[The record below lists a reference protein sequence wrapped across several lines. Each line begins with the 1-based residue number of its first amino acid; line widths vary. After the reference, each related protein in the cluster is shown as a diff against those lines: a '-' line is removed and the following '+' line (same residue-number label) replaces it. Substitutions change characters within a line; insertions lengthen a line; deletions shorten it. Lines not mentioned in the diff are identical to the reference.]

1 MVPGSEGVE
10 YLSAPPMRRLLS
22 LVMLTCTLAA
32 PAVAHADDAAVSE
45 AQARFKE
52 GLALSDRAKFE
63 EARLKFLQA
72 YAVVKA
78 PSVTFNL
85 ALAEQK
91 TGHEVDAV
99 GHYRAFLVLSAND
112 TRVTDAQR
120 DKARANIGD
129 LTKKVGQID
138 IDAPE
143 GTKISVDGAPVE
155 STRDPVPVTAGK
167 HAIEGTY
174 SGRVKSTSVEAKL
187 GEITKAMLT
196 FEEPVAAATPSPMPP
211 VTEPPAEPPPH
222 RTTAGWVVPV
232 SLGILGVAGI
242 ATGIGMSAASQSS
255 KDDYIAMRQKA
266 PGLCAD
272 RNSQPCRDYDD
283 KRSSSS
289 TQSTVGVVGYAAG
302 SVLLAGAVASWFLW
316 PKSGKSAP
324 QQGLTITPLVGLQGG
339 GADIKLTF

>member
-1 MVPGSEGVE
+1 
-10 YLSAPPMRRLLS
+10 
-22 LVMLTCTLAA
+22 MLTCTLAA
-32 PAVAHADDAAVSE
+32 PAVAQADDAAVAE

-52 GLALSDRAKFE
+52 GLSLADRAKFD

-91 TGHEVDAV
+91 TGHDVDAI
-99 GHYRAFLVLSAND
+99 GHYRAFLVVGAND

-120 DKARANIGD
+120 DKARANIAD
-129 LTKKVGQID
+129 LTKKVGQIE

-155 STRDPVPVTAGK
+155 SMKDPVPVTAGR
-167 HAIEGTY
+167 HAVEGAY
-174 SGRVKSTSVEAKL
+174 SGRVKSTSVETKI
-187 GEITKAMLT
+187 GEVTKATLT
-196 FEEPVAAATPSPMPP
+196 FEEPVATVAPPPVSP

-222 RTTAGWVVPV
+222 RTTAGWAVPIG
-232 SLGILGVAGI
+232 LGVLGVAGI

-255 KDDYIAMRQKA
+255 KDDYIAKRQGS

-272 RNSQPCRDYDD
+272 RNSQACREYDD

-289 TQSTVGVVGYAAG
+289 TQSTVGVVGYVAG
-302 SVLLAGAVASWFLW
+302 GVLLAGAVASWFFW
-316 PKSGKSAP
+316 PKSGKSSP
-324 QQGLTITPLVGLQGG
+324 QQGLTVTPLLGLQGG
-339 GADIKLTF
+339 GADLRYDF